1 MKMKLIDIIKEQS
14 LGYTPE
20 GIDSIIREASEFL
33 QTGFVFYK
41 NNYEYILSLTIGECI
56 NDIENLKERLKR
68 IQQVK
73 NRVEQ
78 KYDKY
83 FNIVDTFDLGNYPD
97 NVKRLEAISNQLDNL
112 SMSLGDI
119 SDALDG
125 LLDSAKYLSKH
136 KQ

>member
-1 MKMKLIDIIKEQS
+1 MKLIDLVNEQS

-20 GIDSIIREASEFL
+20 GIDTITQEASEFL
-33 QTGFVFYK
+33 QKGFVFYK
-41 NNYEYILSLTIGECI
+41 NNYEYILTLTIGECI
-56 NDIENLKERLKR
+56 NDIENLKERLKK

-73 NRVEQ
+73 NVIEQ
-78 KYDKY
+78 KYEKY
-83 FNIVDTFDLGNYPD
+83 FKIVDTFELGNYPD
-97 NVKRLEAISNQLDNL
+97 NVKRLESISNQLDNL

-119 SDALDG
+119 SDALDS

>member
-1 MKMKLIDIIKEQS
+1 MKLIDLVNEQS

-20 GIDSIIREASEFL
+20 GIDSITQEASDFL
-33 QTGFVFYK
+33 QKGFVFYK
-41 NNYEYILSLTIGECI
+41 NNYENILTLTIGECI
-56 NDIENLKERLKR
+56 NDIENLKERLKK

-73 NRVEQ
+73 NVIEQ
-78 KYDKY
+78 KYEKY
-83 FNIVDTFDLGNYPD
+83 FKIVDTFELGNYPD
-97 NVKRLEAISNQLDNL
+97 NVKRLESISNQLDNL

-119 SDALDG
+119 SDALDS